1 MTSENATQKLCER
14 ITAIGFDDFD
24 DGVIACARQLF
35 LDGIAV
41 ALAGAALEEPPA
53 LLAEQAKLYG
63 GTEQASVIGLGF
75 KASLYQAALIN
86 GAAMHV
92 MDFEAMWLPVN
103 HQLSTCLPAILAL
116 AEYKK
121 LAGREVAVAL
131 IKGIETMGRIR
142 QASKQFDIR
151 LPLFH
156 LPGATGPM
164 GAAVAAGHLLHLPS
178 ETLRHALAIVASRCG
193 GLWPNNGTH
202 TKSSHCGLASANGL
216 DAALLAE
223 RGYTGNPKILE
234 APRGYVAAF
243 FDEDEFDWDHLLR
256 FGKPF
261 KVIDPGYAIKMFPSQ
276 YVTHFVIAG
285 TQELRE
291 KVADRDA
298 LEELIVHGPQIDYID
313 RPFPE
318 TGLAG
323 KFSYQ
328 YAAACTWLDGTVAMS
343 SYTDARRF
351 APDMEMMLKRTR
363 LNPRPDIS
371 AVLGERYVEIEAKL
385 KDGSSV
391 MTKCDGPPGCF
402 GKPKIPPEKHLDKV
416 RDCLATKLA
425 PAQIERVID
434 YGSRL
439 ETLTGA
445 EIGTLM
451 GILRAG

>member
-1 MTSENATQKLCER
+1 
-14 ITAIGFDDFD
+14 
-24 DGVIACARQLF
+24 
-35 LDGIAV
+35 
-41 ALAGAALEEPPA
+41 
-53 LLAEQAKLYG
+53 
-63 GTEQASVIGLGF
+63 
-75 KASLYQAALIN
+75 
-86 GAAMHV
+86 
-92 MDFEAMWLPVN
+92 
-103 HQLSTCLPAILAL
+103 
-116 AEYKK
+116 
-121 LAGREVAVAL
+121 
-131 IKGIETMGRIR
+131 MGRIR

-164 GAAVAAGHLLHLPS
+164 GAAVASAHLMGLPS
-178 ETLRHALAIVASRCG
+178 ETLRRALGIVASRCA

-216 DAALLAE
+216 DAAMLAE
-223 RGYTGNPKILE
+223 RGYTGNPNIFE
-234 APRGYVAAF
+234 ASRGYVAAF
-243 FDEDEFDWDHLLR
+243 FDEDDFDWDHLLR
-256 FGKPF
+256 FGDPY
-261 KVIDPGYAIKMFPSQ
+261 KVIEPGYAIKMFPSQ

-285 TQELRE
+285 TQELRD
-291 KVADRDA
+291 KVADPGQ
-298 LEELIVHGPQIDYID
+298 LEELIVHGPRIDYID

-318 TGLAG
+318 SGLAG

-328 YAAACTWLDGTVAMS
+328 YAAACTWLDGTVTMN

-385 KDGSSV
+385 KDGRTEIV
-391 MTKCDGPPGCF
+391 RCDGPPGCF

-434 YGSRL
+434 YGGRL
-439 ETLTGA
+439 ETLSGA

-451 GILRAG
+451 GILRAA